1 MKAYATDGF
10 GEMGTIRDF
19 PLPEPG
25 PGEVRVRVAA
35 AGMNPVDNS
44 ILQGYL
50 KDMVEHR
57 FPLILGID
65 ASGIIEAVADGVD
78 AWSVGD
84 AVFGVSGKPYFGAG
98 TYAEYVTMA
107 AGSIAHKPSPV
118 GDEQA
123 AAIPTAGVTAL
134 MLVEALDLQP
144 SQRVLAIGAAGG
156 VGSYFVQLAAH
167 RGSRVIAVSRAVNG
181 DYVRSLG
188 AEDLIDYSAEN
199 VGEAIDSRYPE
210 GIDAVAD
217 LVGNQEQWVGA
228 LAHVRAGGRVASTV
242 GAVDE
247 EALSQRGLTG
257 QNIRA
262 VVTTE
267 RLDLLASARASG
279 ELRDPEIKVIP
290 LEDATD
296 ALARLA
302 AKRVRGKLV
311 LKP

>member
-1 MKAYATDGF
+1 MRAYAIDRF
-10 GEMGTIRDF
+10 GESGSIRYF
-19 PLPEPG
+19 PLPEPES
-25 PGEVRVRVAA
+25 GEVRVRVAA

-65 ASGIIEAVADGVD
+65 ASGTIEAVGDGAD

-84 AVFGVSGKPYFGAG
+84 AVFGVSGKRYFGAG

-107 AGSIAHKPSPV
+107 AGSIAHQPSSV
-118 GDEQA
+118 GNEQA

-134 MLVEALDLQP
+134 MLVEALDLQQG
-144 SQRVLAIGAAGG
+144 QRVLAIGAAGG
-156 VGSYFVQLAAH
+156 VGSYFVQLAVLHGA
-167 RGSRVIAVSRAVNG
+167 RVIAVSRAANA

-188 AEDLIDYSAEN
+188 AEDLIDYSAQN
-199 VGEAIDSRYPE
+199 VGEAIASRYPE
-210 GIDAVAD
+210 GIEAVAD
-217 LVGNQEQWVGA
+217 MVGNQEQWAAA
-228 LAHVRAGGRVASTV
+228 LAYVKAGGRVASTV
-242 GAVDE
+242 GAVDQ
-247 EALSQRGLTG
+247 EALSHRGLTG

-262 VVTTE
+262 VATTE
-267 RLDLLASARASG
+267 RLNLLASARASG
-279 ELRDPEIKVIP
+279 ELRDPDIDVIP

-302 AKRVRGKLV
+302 SKRVRGKLL